1 MSPQRAWIDS
11 AQTKECA
18 NGMRLKLSEQE
29 STHIVRSLRYRRGD
43 ALILINGEGLVI
55 DGKIESAD
63 STCSIVEVLRF
74 RQTPKPVPEII
85 VAQSMPKGGT
95 MDDLVRN
102 ICEAGASGIIPLE
115 SARCEV
121 KLDADRTRTRMLR
134 WHQQA
139 AEACKQSSNPWCT
152 DIHAPQAIKNW
163 LERLPAKE
171 NGELRLLGSLQIG
184 AEPVGNLNLQKAK
197 KITWLIGPEG
207 DFTSEEIDQAIG
219 CGFIA
224 VTLGPNVLRAE
235 NAALACVVITQALV
249 AINQSGS

>member
-11 AQTKECA
+11 TQTKECA

-29 STHIVRSLRYRRGD
+29 STHVVRSLRYRRGD

-63 STCSIVEVLRF
+63 SACSIVEVLRF
-74 RQTPKPVPEII
+74 RQTPKPIPEII

-249 AINQSGS
+249 AINQSSS

>member
-11 AQTKECA
+11 TQTKECA

-29 STHIVRSLRYRRGD
+29 STHVVRSLRYRRGD

-55 DGKIESAD
+55 DGRIESAD
-63 STCSIVEVLRF
+63 SACSIVEVLRF
-74 RQTPKPVPEII
+74 RQTPKPIPEII

-171 NGELRLLGSLQIG
+171 NDELRLLGSLQIG

>member
-11 AQTKECA
+11 TQTKECA

-63 STCSIVEVLRF
+63 SNCSVVEVLRF
-74 RQTPKPVPEII
+74 RQTPKPIPEII

-121 KLDADRTRTRMLR
+121 KLDADRARTRMLR

-139 AEACKQSSNPWCT
+139 VEACKQSSNPWCT
-152 DIHAPQAIKNW
+152 EIHAPQAIKNW
-163 LERLPAKE
+163 LEKLPAKE
-171 NGELRLLGSLQIG
+171 NDELRLLGSLQIG

-207 DFTSEEIDQAIG
+207 DFTSEEVDQAIAS
-219 CGFIA
+219 GFIA

-249 AINQSGS
+249 AINKSGS

>member
-11 AQTKECA
+11 TQTKECA

-29 STHIVRSLRYRRGD
+29 STHVVRSLRYRRGD

-63 STCSIVEVLRF
+63 SACSIVEVLRF
-74 RQTPKPVPEII
+74 RQTPKPIPEII

-139 AEACKQSSNPWCT
+139 TEACKQSSNPWCT

>member
-11 AQTKECA
+11 TQTKECA

-29 STHIVRSLRYRRGD
+29 STHVVRSLRYRRGD

-63 STCSIVEVLRF
+63 SACSIVEVLRF
-74 RQTPKPVPEII
+74 RQTPKPIPEII

>member
-11 AQTKECA
+11 TQTKECA

-29 STHIVRSLRYRRGD
+29 STHVVRSLRYRRGD

-63 STCSIVEVLRF
+63 SACSIVEVLRF
-74 RQTPKPVPEII
+74 RQTPRPIPEII

-171 NGELRLLGSLQIG
+171 NDELRLLGSLQIG

>member
-11 AQTKECA
+11 TQTKECA

-29 STHIVRSLRYRRGD
+29 STHVVRSLRYRRGD

-63 STCSIVEVLRF
+63 SACSIVEVLRF
-74 RQTPKPVPEII
+74 RQTPKPIPEII

-152 DIHAPQAIKNW
+152 DIYAPQAIKSW

>member
-11 AQTKECA
+11 AQTQKCA
-18 NGMRLKLSEQE
+18 NGMHLKLSEQE

-63 STCSIVEVLRF
+63 SACSIVEVLRF
-74 RQTPKPVPEII
+74 RQTPKPTPEII

-121 KLDADRTRTRMLR
+121 KLDADRARTRMLR

-152 DIHAPQAIKNW
+152 EIHAPQPIKNW
-163 LERLPAKE
+163 LEKLPAQEKD
-171 NGELRLLGSLQIG
+171 ELRLLGSLQIG

-207 DFTSEEIDQAIG
+207 DFTSDEVDQAIA
-219 CGFIA
+219 CGFIG

-235 NAALACVVITQALV
+235 NAALASVVITQALV
-249 AINQSGS
+249 AINKSGS

>member
-1 MSPQRAWIDS
+1 
-11 AQTKECA
+11 
-18 NGMRLKLSEQE
+18 
-29 STHIVRSLRYRRGD
+29 
-43 ALILINGEGLVI
+43 
-55 DGKIESAD
+55 
-63 STCSIVEVLRF
+63 
-74 RQTPKPVPEII
+74 
-85 VAQSMPKGGT
+85 MPKGGT

>member
-63 STCSIVEVLRF
+63 SACSIVEVLRF
-74 RQTPKPVPEII
+74 RQTPKPIPEII

-184 AEPVGNLNLQKAK
+184 AEPVGNLNLQNAK
-197 KITWLIGPEG
+197 KITWFIGPEG

>member
-11 AQTKECA
+11 TQTKECA

-43 ALILINGEGLVI
+43 AIILINGEGLVI

-63 STCSIVEVLRF
+63 SACSIVEVLRF

-102 ICEAGASGIIPLE
+102 VCEAGASGIIPLE

-121 KLDADRTRTRMLR
+121 KLDADRARTRMLR

-139 AEACKQSSNPWCT
+139 VEACKQSSNPWCT
-152 DIHAPQAIKNW
+152 EIHAPQPIKNW
-163 LERLPAKE
+163 LEKLPAREKD
-171 NGELRLLGSLQIG
+171 ELRLLGSLQIG
-184 AEPVGNLNLQKAK
+184 AEPAGNLNLQKAQ

-207 DFTSEEIDQAIG
+207 DFTSEEVDQAIA

-235 NAALACVVITQALV
+235 NAALASVVITQALV

>member
-1 MSPQRAWIDS
+1 MSPQRAWIDQS
-11 AQTKECA
+11 QTQQCA

-29 STHIVRSLRYRRGD
+29 STHVVRSLRYRRGD
-43 ALILINGEGLVI
+43 ALILINGEGLVV

-63 STCSIVEVLRF
+63 SACTVVEVLRF

-102 ICEAGASGIIPLE
+102 ICEAGATAIIPLE

-121 KLDADRTRTRMLR
+121 KLDADRARTRMQR

-139 AEACKQSSNPWCT
+139 VEACKQSSNPWCT
-152 DIHAPQAIKNW
+152 EIHTPQPIKNW
-163 LERLPAKE
+163 LEKLPTQEKD
-171 NGELRLLGSLQIG
+171 ELRLLGSLQIG

-207 DFTSEEIDQAIG
+207 DFTPAELSLARSS
-219 CGFIA
+219 GFEPI
-224 VTLGPNVLRAE
+224 TLGPLVLRCE
-235 NAALACVVITQALV
+235 TAATYALSV
-249 AINQSGS
+249 LSYELQNI

>member
-11 AQTKECA
+11 TQTKECA

-29 STHIVRSLRYRRGD
+29 STHVVRSLRYRRGD

-63 STCSIVEVLRF
+63 SACSIVEVLRF
-74 RQTPKPVPEII
+74 RQTPKPIPEII

-171 NGELRLLGSLQIG
+171 NDELRLLGSLQIG

>member
-11 AQTKECA
+11 TQTKECA

-29 STHIVRSLRYRRGD
+29 STHVVRSLRYRRGD

-63 STCSIVEVLRF
+63 SACSIVEVLRF
-74 RQTPKPVPEII
+74 RQTPKPIPEII

-219 CGFIA
+219 CGFVA

>member
-11 AQTKECA
+11 TQTKDCA

-29 STHIVRSLRYRRGD
+29 STHVVRSLRYRRGD

-63 STCSIVEVLRF
+63 SACSIVEVLRF
-74 RQTPKPVPEII
+74 RQTPKPIPEII

>member
-11 AQTKECA
+11 TQTKECA

-29 STHIVRSLRYRRGD
+29 STHVVRSLRYRRGD

-63 STCSIVEVLRF
+63 SACSIVEVLRF
-74 RQTPKPVPEII
+74 RQTPRPIPEII

-163 LERLPAKE
+163 LKRLPAKE
-171 NGELRLLGSLQIG
+171 NDELRLLGSLQIG